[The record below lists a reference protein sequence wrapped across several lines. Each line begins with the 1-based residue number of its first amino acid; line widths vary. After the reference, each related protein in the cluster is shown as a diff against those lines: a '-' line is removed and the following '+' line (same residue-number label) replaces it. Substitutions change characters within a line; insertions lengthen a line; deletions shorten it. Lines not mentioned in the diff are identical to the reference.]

1 MAAKKA
7 DEEMEAQFSKWI
19 EEVGGEAH
27 IAKMFDL
34 RRERWERMTDQ
45 YDDLLMKYPDQWI
58 AITDREE
65 PFVAGSSEELLAKL
79 DEAGIDRNT
88 AVMKFIRARHSPDDY
103 MIHGFFGS
111 DGHAYLRREHPY
123 PPLWY
128 PVEVRRISWLTR
140 EPTLLHCILTMGEAS
155 TVRSPNWRIRF

>member
-88 AVMKFIRARHSPDDY
+88 AVMKFIRARPRR
-103 MIHGFFGS
+103 MI
-111 DGHAYLRREHPY
+111 
-123 PPLWY
+123 
-128 PVEVRRISWLTR
+128 I
-140 EPTLLHCILTMGEAS
+140 
-155 TVRSPNWRIRF
+155 